1 MSFINSKKINHLIS
15 DWPSGAVYLSS
26 WLKQSGISG
35 QLLNRYKKSGW
46 ISSVGSG
53 AVKRVGDEVG
63 YQGALYA
70 LQSQRNSS
78 IHVGGKS
85 ALELQGRLH
94 YLKLK
99 TTAVCLFGD
108 WKEHLPLWFSSTDWG
123 VSVEYH
129 RTSFL
134 PSNLEVV
141 EFEVKNFTIKI
152 SSPLRAFLE
161 CLYLAPKKQD
171 LVECY
176 ELMEGLNN
184 LRPLQVQKLLEACE
198 SIKVK
203 RLFVF
208 MAEKAGHAWFKHVDL
223 SKVNLGSGKRSIVIG
238 GQLDPKYQ
246 ITLPKGLT

>member
-1 MSFINSKKINHLIS
+1 MSLIESKKINHLIN
-15 DWPSGAVYLSS
+15 DWPSGTVYLSS
-26 WLKQSGISG
+26 WLKQLGISG

-46 ISSVGSG
+46 LVSIGSG

-63 YQGALYA
+63 YQGAIYA

-99 TTAVCLFGD
+99 TTSVSLFGD
-108 WKEHLPLWFSSTDWG
+108 WKEHLPLWFSSVDWG
-123 VSVEYH
+123 VPLEYH
-129 RTSFL
+129 LTSFL
-134 PSNLEVV
+134 PADLELMDLGVG
-141 EFEVKNFTIKI
+141 NFTIKI
-152 SSPLRAFLE
+152 SSPLRAFFE
-161 CLYLAPKKQD
+161 CLYLAPEKQD
-171 LVECY
+171 LMECY

-184 LRPLQVQKLLEACE
+184 LRPMQVQKILEACE

-223 SKVNLGSGKRSIVIG
+223 SKVNLGTGKRSIVMG
-238 GQLDPKYQ
+238 GQLDSKYQ
-246 ITLPKGLT
+246 ITLPRELA

>member
-1 MSFINSKKINHLIS
+1 MSLIKSKKINYLIQN
-15 DWPSGAVYLSS
+15 WPAGAVYLSS
-26 WLKQSGISG
+26 WLKQSDISG

-46 ISSVGSG
+46 LESVGNG

-70 LQSQRNSS
+70 LQSQRDST

-99 TTAVCLFGD
+99 TTAITLFGD

-123 VSVEYH
+123 VSLEHH

-134 PSNLEVV
+134 PRDLELI
-141 EFEVKNFTIKI
+141 ELEVKNLKIKI
-152 SSPLRAFLE
+152 SSPLRAYLE
-161 CLYLAPKKQD
+161 CLYLAPEKQD
-171 LVECY
+171 LMECY

-184 LRPLQVQKLLEACE
+184 LRPMQVQKILEACT

-208 MAEKAGHAWFKHVDL
+208 MAEKSGHAWFKHVDM
-223 SKVNLGSGKRSIVIG
+223 SKVDLGTGKRSIVIG
-238 GQLDPKYQ
+238 GHLDRKYQ
-246 ITLPKGLT
+246 ITLPRELA